1 MHKEEAIQILEQA
14 LNAATTKGVFNL
26 ADVSVIVKALEKVK
40 ELVEI
45 VPSQEL

>member
-1 MHKEEAIQILEQA
+1 MYKEEAIQVLEQA
-14 LNAATTKGVFNL
+14 LNAATIKGVFNL

-45 VPSQEL
+45 VPSQD